1 MWLKQQSCIGWI
13 QRREGWI
20 SEGGRTPRLWTDSL
34 RARMCTSD
42 ADQVL
47 SNFLRPTVPFFV
59 LSRTP
64 ADALLLSK
72 TTAAIHIFYDKH
84 AEFSL
89 LTGDRH
95 QGRRSQFRLAPTL
108 SVSVCY
114 FVRPITTQITP
125 QSALTNRFQHFLD
138 PRYHCSTSPHATF
151 PSPLPIFRRTH
162 PRHRTCIELAH
173 KAAIVTLTFLAL
185 SSNTPPLVLQCEVQ
199 SLLEHHQTRSP
210 SSPHASSLKNF
221 QYPLLR
227 RDPP

>member
-1 MWLKQQSCIGWI
+1 MWPKQQSCIGWI
-13 QRREGWI
+13 RRREGWI
-20 SEGGRTPRLWTDSL
+20 SEGGEDAQGTPRLWTDSL

-138 PRYHCSTSPHATF
+138 PRYHCSTSRIQPFLPLFLYSVGRTLVIEHA
-151 PSPLPIFRRTH
+151 
-162 PRHRTCIELAH
+162 
-173 KAAIVTLTFLAL
+173 
-185 SSNTPPLVLQCEVQ
+185 
-199 SLLEHHQTRSP
+199 
-210 SSPHASSLKNF
+210 
-221 QYPLLR
+221 
-227 RDPP
+227 